1 MSRMHYS
8 ISLALRYLKTKR
20 RSGFVSRVTVIAVGG
35 TFVGVMTLIIVLSLM
50 NGFESELRSRIIGF
64 NTHVLVFSRT
74 PASWSGIDSVVARIE
89 QFPDVVASAPFV
101 RGEALVYYE
110 VIPGVRVKTKGVI
123 VKGIGLESERAVSTV
138 VDSIT
143 PPIQTF
149 ETSGFYGDEDLPGI
163 VLGEDLSQDLRIT
176 LGEVMTLVTAPAEMS
191 GGKIRPR
198 TRDFRVIG
206 FFQTGVY
213 EFDSRFA
220 YIDIEEA
227 ETFFDFEAATRGL
240 GIKVSDIWQAGRI
253 DEEIQES
260 LKSYVYGTNN
270 WIRMNSNLFSYIKVE
285 KILMF
290 LLLTLIILIAAFNL
304 IGMLTMVI
312 MEKRSEIG
320 ILRSM
325 GASSGGVMS
334 IFMIQGTLIG
344 VFGTVLGLAGGLVVC
359 AALGRWSIDL
369 PSDVYFINTLPVLVK
384 GLDVFLVCS
393 ASMFISFAAT
403 LYPSWEACKMLP
415 LDAIKYD

>member
-35 TFVGVMTLIIVLSLM
+35 TFVGVMTLVIVLSLM

-64 NTHVLVFSRT
+64 NTHVLVFSGR
-74 PASWSGIDSVVARIE
+74 PSSWTGIDSVAVKIQRL
-89 QFPDVVASAPFV
+89 PDVLAAAPFV

-123 VKGIGLESERAVSTV
+123 VKGIDLDDERNVSTV

-143 PPIQTF
+143 PPITTF
-149 ETSGFYGDEDLPGI
+149 ETSGFFGDEDLPGI
-163 VLGEDLSQDLRIT
+163 VLGDELSLDLRIT
-176 LGEVMTLVTAPAEMS
+176 LGEVMTLVTAPAELS
-191 GGKIRPR
+191 GGKIKPR

-220 YIDIEEA
+220 YIDIAEA

-240 GIKVSDIWQAGRI
+240 GIKIADIYQADRV
-253 DEEIQES
+253 DREIQEM
-260 LKSYVYGTNN
+260 LTPGIYGTNN

-344 VFGTVLGLAGGLVVC
+344 AFGTALGLLGGLAVC
-359 AALGRWSIDL
+359 AALGKWSVDL
-369 PSDVYFINTLPVLVK
+369 PPDVYFINTLPVLVK

-403 LYPSWEACKMLP
+403 LYPSWEACKMVP